1 MGPYVVP
8 SIVSSV
14 MDTEEA
20 GASMG
25 LIEVTTV
32 IVPYMVM
39 SGLYF
44 VSNLICPVL
53 MLSVL
58 NRVSADRLEPEELAE
73 QREEREAETR
83 TEE

>member
-1 MGPYVVP
+1 MGPYVIP

-14 MDTEEA
+14 MSTEET
-20 GASMG
+20 GASMS

-73 QREEREAETR
+73 QREEREAEAR

>member
-1 MGPYVVP
+1 MN
-8 SIVSSV
+8 
-14 MDTEEA
+14 TEEA
-20 GASMG
+20 GASMS
-25 LIEVTTV
+25 LIEVTAVTM
-32 IVPYMVM
+32 PYMVM

-44 VSNLICPVL
+44 VSNLICPIL

>member
-1 MGPYVVP
+1 M
-8 SIVSSV
+8 I
-14 MDTEEA
+14 
-20 GASMG
+20 
-25 LIEVTTV
+25 
-32 IVPYMVM
+32 M

>member
-14 MDTEEA
+14 MRTEEA

-25 LIEVTTV
+25 LIEVMTV
-32 IVPYMVM
+32 IVPYMMM

-73 QREEREAETR
+73 RREEREAEAR